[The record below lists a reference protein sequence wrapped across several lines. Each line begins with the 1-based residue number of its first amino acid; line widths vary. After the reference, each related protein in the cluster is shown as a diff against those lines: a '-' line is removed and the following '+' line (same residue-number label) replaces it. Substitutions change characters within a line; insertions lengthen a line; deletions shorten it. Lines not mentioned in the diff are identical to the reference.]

1 MDPYRMPYRF
11 VCCVLA
17 LMMWAPLARATT
29 TPQPAQTPGAIPPQ
43 GTVLEPPATQQASPF
58 AASGSFTFASRYLF
72 QGIDYSNAKPVFNPE
87 ADLTAGPLK
96 AKLWINH
103 DLDLGVSNEFDLSV
117 LREWTA
123 KKYSFTTGY
132 TYLWYP
138 HRDGWDPSQE
148 LYLEASREG
157 ILNPTLSLHY
167 DFDAGMGSYS
177 TFGLSRSI
185 ERPFGSV
192 SLGANIFY
200 QDHYYGLSG
209 IPASEWNVHVE
220 KSVKKTTITP
230 SISRFVTWSNGDFRD
245 ENAVK
250 SNWLFSL
257 QVAQD
262 F

>member
-1 MDPYRMPYRF
+1 MDPYRTPYRV
-11 VCCVLA
+11 VCCAFA
-17 LMMWAPLARATT
+17 LLIWAPVARAATA
-29 TPQPAQTPGAIPPQ
+29 TPPQTPGAVPAQ
-43 GTVLEPPATQQASPF
+43 GTVLEPPATPQASPF
-58 AASGSFTFASRYLF
+58 AASGSVTFASRYLF
-72 QGIDYSNAKPVFNPE
+72 QGIDYSNANPVLNPQ

-103 DLDLGVSNEFDLSV
+103 DLDQGVSDEFDLSV
-117 LREWTA
+117 FHEWTA
-123 KKYSFTTGY
+123 SKFSFATGY

-148 LYLEASREG
+148 LYVEGSREG
-157 ILNPTLSLHY
+157 ALNPTLSVHY

-177 TFGLSRSI
+177 AFGLSRSI
-185 ERPFGSV
+185 GRSAWGA

-209 IPASEWNVHVE
+209 FPASEWNVHVE

-230 SISRFVTWSNGDFRD
+230 SVSRFVTWSNGDFRD

-250 SNWLFSL
+250 SAWLFTL
-257 QVAQD
+257 QIARD